1 MNPTLCPSI
10 PSSSLQIQLT
20 ASPHRK
26 IPWRLSSP
34 QKRRQRKRLRLVD
47 NVIST
52 IDNALKKQNMG
63 STTKLERWKEEMPT
77 EAEMRPKDKYTMFD
91 RKEKRY
97 RKGIH
102 SRSTLLLGVVLQ
114 GLRTRRL
121 IRDVD
126 RAAEVDEGQSEDKS
140 SRLLMRIRLQGEV
153 GVCGV
158 CEGSN

>member
-1 MNPTLCPSI
+1 M
-10 PSSSLQIQLT
+10 T

-26 IPWRLSSP
+26 IPWRLSVP

-47 NVIST
+47 NVIT
-52 IDNALKKQNMG
+52 IVDDALRKQNMG

-102 SRSTLLLGVVLQ
+102 SMST
-114 GLRTRRL
+114 
-121 IRDVD
+121 
-126 RAAEVDEGQSEDKS
+126 SFEDY
-140 SRLLMRIRLQGEV
+140 
-153 GVCGV
+153 
-158 CEGSN
+158 

>member
-1 MNPTLCPSI
+1 M
-10 PSSSLQIQLT
+10 
-20 ASPHRK
+20 
-26 IPWRLSSP
+26 
-34 QKRRQRKRLRLVD
+34 
-47 NVIST
+47 IST